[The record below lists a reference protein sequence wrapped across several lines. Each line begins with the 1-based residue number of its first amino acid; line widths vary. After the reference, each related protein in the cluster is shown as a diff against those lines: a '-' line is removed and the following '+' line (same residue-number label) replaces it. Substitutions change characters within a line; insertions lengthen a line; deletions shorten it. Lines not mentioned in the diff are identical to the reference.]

1 MEVKD
6 VSKVRALMK
15 SIEPIV
21 IFFWLDGCGH
31 CESMKQPYSEI
42 QKELPN
48 MKFYK
53 VESEHVPEELGING
67 FPQFVKVQ
75 DGKQT
80 KSVGGEMP
88 KAELKAK
95 LLGGGRRKRTR
106 RHRTRRLTR
115 RRR

>member
-1 MEVKD
+1 MELKD
-6 VSKVRALMK
+6 VAKVRDPLK
-15 SIEPIV
+15 PKGPIV
-21 IFFWLDGCGH
+21 IFFYLDGCGH
-31 CESMKQPYSEI
+31 CEAMKQPYWDLS
-42 QKELPN
+42 KEVTG

-53 VESEHVPEELGING
+53 AESEHVPEELGITG

-80 KSVGGEMP
+80 KSVGGEMS
-88 KAELKAK
+88 KEELKAK

-106 RHRTRRLTR
+106 RHRSRRLTR